1 MAYNIYLE
9 IPDVSD
15 GANTEDSIGQFAVA
29 EHEDEI
35 TVLEFRWGML
45 IPTDGLSG
53 QITGNPRNAV
63 VTIKKHLDKSSP
75 LLAQSLT
82 NPTPLELTFSFYR
95 PGDIGGE
102 GDPEPFY
109 EIVLEGTKVVAV
121 DVTSPDILNPANDSH
136 PVYEHVTFAYNKVTA
151 SHEPGGTEFV
161 YTWTGE

>member
-35 TVLEFRWGML
+35 TVLEFRWGMR

-53 QITGNPRNAV
+53 QITGNRLHEHL
-63 VTIKKHLDKSSP
+63 TIKKHLDKSSP
-75 LLAQSLT
+75 LLAHSLT
-82 NPTPLELTFSFYR
+82 TPTPLELAFSFFR

-109 EIVLEGTKVVAV
+109 EIVLEGAKVVSV
-121 DVTSPDILNPANDSH
+121 DVTSPDIMDPANDSH
-136 PVYEHVTFAYNKVTA
+136 PVYERVTFAYNKVTA

-161 YTWTGE
+161 DTWTGE